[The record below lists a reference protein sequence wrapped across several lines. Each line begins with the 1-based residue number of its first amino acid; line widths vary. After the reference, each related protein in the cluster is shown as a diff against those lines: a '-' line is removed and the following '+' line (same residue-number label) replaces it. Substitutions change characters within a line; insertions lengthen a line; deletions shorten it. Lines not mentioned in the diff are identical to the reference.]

1 MGSKPFEMGGKP
13 FKLSLAG
20 MQCQYRWMLKNGYI
34 ETFDLSW
41 PCLTPVGKLPSGF
54 EMSSHREVVKAF
66 KSMGVR

>member
-1 MGSKPFEMGGKP
+1 MTYYQHRY
-13 FKLSLAG
+13 AV
-20 MQCQYRWMLKNGYI
+20 MLKHSKL

-41 PCLTPVGKLPSGF
+41 PCLTPAGKLPSGF